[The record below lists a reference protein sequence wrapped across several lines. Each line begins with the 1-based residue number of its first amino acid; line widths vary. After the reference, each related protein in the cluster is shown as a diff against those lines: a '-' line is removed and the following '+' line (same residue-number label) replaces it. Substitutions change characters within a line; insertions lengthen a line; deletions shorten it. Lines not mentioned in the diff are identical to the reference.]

1 MLNSKQLMEVT
12 GISRATL
19 NNYVAQGILP
29 NPVIRTPSG
38 EPGRA
43 TRLGYFDE
51 TAADIVN
58 QVQQLKKDGL
68 SMAQIADLIG
78 TRSALASEQDTL
90 QTGAG
95 AQETSTQSGTPRPQ
109 PAPLSAPVPASPS
122 LLRPARTPQQPPP
135 ANLNLE
141 ESIENFPGPAYMVN
155 NNFELI
161 WWNDKASGSFF
172 QSQDNLPG
180 DLESRNLLKM
190 LFTTLSA
197 QNPDTMRD
205 MLKPHLAAGKKRL
218 SQQALVKIYSA
229 LDAEQLS
236 ILKDLYEEVEPIGK
250 EPMVHFPAILPVPEG
265 GNRDESMYDLYA
277 CFYRE
282 GILFTY
288 SPVQLEN
295 DFLLEFLSKRNH
307 VINELLK
314 KRKPYLTN
322 VTVMVAD
329 VQNSIR
335 ICSELPAEEYFE
347 LINNIWQES
356 EPIFRKYYGT
366 YGKHAGD
373 GMVYY
378 FFPQPDCDYKLNA
391 IRCSLELQQMMRRLT
406 LNWQSRKGWFSDLH
420 LNIGLNEG
428 QEWFGSYHA
437 GGHVEFT
444 VLGETINYASRISD
458 FARDGSIWATKNML
472 NQIPSPTRQKI
483 KFGITRQTQQQESVF
498 VNDTYASLGSLLDGE
513 RESERK
519 FMDLGMLP
527 ITEIRGVEE

>member
-38 EPGRA
+38 ESGRA

-78 TRSALASEQDTL
+78 TRSALANEQDAA
-90 QTGAG
+90 QNDAG
-95 AQETSTQSGTPRPQ
+95 TEESIAQSGTPRLH
-109 PAPLSAPVPASPS
+109 PASSASHSPPRSTSSAQRSAP
-122 LLRPARTPQQPPP
+122 T
-135 ANLNLE
+135 NLNFA

-161 WWNDKASGSFF
+161 WWNDKASSSFF
-172 QSQDNLPG
+172 QCQDNLPG

-197 QNPDTMRD
+197 QDPDTMRD
-205 MLKPHLAAGKKRL
+205 MLKPHLAVGKKRL

-250 EPMVHFPAILPVPEG
+250 EPMVHFPAILPVREG

-282 GILFTY
+282 GILFTF

-314 KRKPYLTN
+314 KREPYLTN

-356 EPIFRKYYGT
+356 ESIFRKYYGT

-391 IRCSLELQQMMRRLT
+391 IRCSLELQQMMRRIT
-406 LNWQSRKGWFSDLH
+406 LKWQSRKGWFSDLH

-428 QEWFGSYHA
+428 QEWFGSFHA

-458 FARDGSIWATKNML
+458 FARNGSIWATKNML
-472 NQIPSPTRQKI
+472 NQIPSATRQKI
-483 KFGITRQTQQQESVF
+483 KFGIARQTQQQEPMF

-513 RESERK
+513 RASEGK

-527 ITEIRGVEE
+527 ITEIRGVED